1 MNAEQLAQHYR
12 DVLSRTRGKGQTAVV
27 IPKKPEKPAPKPFTP
42 LPDPRVVPR
51 ESSSKIT
58 RSIFLKWF
66 VETNQ
71 DKLVTVCLPTEAR
84 KIANK
89 ILKRHHL
96 TMEQAFCRCR
106 AVFVSECRHE
116 IWFALIANGYGYAQ
130 IGRMFGRDHT
140 SIMHGVR
147 KWRRTSGRQYS
158 DYITN
163 PRTVARRLQA
173 CRNSFSKSEARI
185 ELDAYLER
193 IGAMAA
199 GGDGANLHEA
209 GSDHV
214 GEQL

>member
-27 IPKKPEKPAPKPFTP
+27 IPKKPEKPAPEPFVP

-71 DKLVTVCLPTEAR
+71 DKLVTVKMPAEAR
-84 KIANK
+84 KITNR

-106 AVFVSECRHE
+106 AIFVCECRHE

-140 SIMHGVR
+140 SIMHGVK
-147 KWRRTSGRQYS
+147 KWRETSGRQYS
-158 DYITN
+158 DYITD
-163 PRTVARRLQA
+163 PRTVARRLSA
-173 CRNSFSKSEARI
+173 CRGSFSKSEARI

-199 GGDGANLHEA
+199 RSDGSDLHEVGA
-209 GSDHV
+209 DHV
-214 GEQL
+214 GKQL